1 MVTDKRVQDAYAD
14 RAAEYTALFGSTD
27 TAHEQDQRLMVRWA
41 QSLRG
46 PAIDAGCGPGHWTAF
61 LADHGVDAEGIDLV
75 PVFIE
80 KARRRFPATHFRVA
94 TLRALEVPDGHLGGI
109 LAWYSLIH
117 FEPAEVPLVLGEF
130 ARCIGPGG
138 TILLGF
144 FNGPAGESFP
154 HAVTTAYYWSEDA
167 MSQHLVA
174 AGFEV
179 QEVHVR
185 TEPGNRPHAA
195 IIAVR
200 TAGGDSASPPKG
212 PVSQC
217 SGDH

>member
-1 MVTDKRVQDAYAD
+1 MVTYTRVQDAYAD
-14 RAAEYTALFGSTD
+14 RAAEYTALFGSAD
-27 TAHEQDQRLMVRWA
+27 TAHHEDQRLIARWA

-46 PAIDAGCGPGHWTAF
+46 PAIDAGCRPGHWTAF
-61 LADHGVDAEGIDLV
+61 LADHGVDAEGIDWV

-80 KARRRFPATHFRVA
+80 RARRRFPATHFRVA

-117 FEPAEVPLVLGEF
+117 FEPAELPLVLGEF
-130 ARCIGPGG
+130 ARCIGPEG

-144 FNGPAGESFP
+144 FNGPAGEPFP

-167 MSQHLVA
+167 MTQHLVA

-185 TEPGNRPHAA
+185 TQPGNRPHAA
-195 IIAVR
+195 IVAVR
-200 TAGGDSASPPKG
+200 TTP
-212 PVSQC
+212 QR
-217 SGDH
+217 